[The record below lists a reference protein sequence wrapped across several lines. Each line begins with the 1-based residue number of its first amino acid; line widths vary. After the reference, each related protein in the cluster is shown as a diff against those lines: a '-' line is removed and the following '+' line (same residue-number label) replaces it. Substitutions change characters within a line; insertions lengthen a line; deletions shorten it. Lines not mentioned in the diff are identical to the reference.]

1 MDRVFPLPLDS
12 QLGFSLYGAFIA
24 VSRTYKP
31 WLDRL
36 GLTYPQYLVLSV
48 LWEGDNQ
55 TISGIA
61 SRLDLEPSTI
71 TPLVKRLEQ
80 AGHVVRRRN
89 PSDERQVKVLLT
101 DQGRAVRPET
111 KTLADALFEKSGMT
125 VDALVDLNTRIKAL
139 RDAFRALSS
148 TEPGQATGRRQAS
161 KSAAL

>member
-1 MDRVFPLPLDS
+1 MDRMFPLPLDE

-48 LWEGDNQ
+48 LWEGDDQ
-55 TISGIA
+55 TITGIA

-101 DQGRAVRPET
+101 DQGRALRAET
-111 KTLADALFEKSGMT
+111 RTLADALYEKSGMT

-139 RDAFRALSS
+139 RDAFRAS
-148 TEPGQATGRRQAS
+148 
-161 KSAAL
+161 